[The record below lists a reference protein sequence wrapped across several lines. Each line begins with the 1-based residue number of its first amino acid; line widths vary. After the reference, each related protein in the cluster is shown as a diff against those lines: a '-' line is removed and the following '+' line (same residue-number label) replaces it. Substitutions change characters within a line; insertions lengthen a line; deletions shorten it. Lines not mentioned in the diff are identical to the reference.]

1 MSMPYVGL
9 TSLHKRRADATER
22 IADLVSMPYVGLTSL
37 HQSNVSPLSDGTS
50 RVNALCR
57 AHVSA
62 LASFMTERIGHE
74 VCQCP
79 MSGSRLCTLPPT
91 NPSVYAGFR
100 PCFFMYLSE
109 LSDFW
114 VQLCQKVGKAQ
125 IVFFKAQFKDV
136 HFIYYTSNERVRN
149 MNATGFHCIRL
160 LKMSLKRM
168 R

>member
-1 MSMPYVGL
+1 MPCPRI
-9 TSLHKRRADATER
+9 TSLHL
-22 IADLVSMPYVGLTSL
+22 ILPYEELP
-37 HQSNVSPLSDGTS
+37 Q
-50 RVNALCR
+50 
-57 AHVSA
+57 
-62 LASFMTERIGHE
+62 E

-79 MSGSRLCTLPPT
+79 MSGSRLCTLIEEGSGIFSTIVCQCPMSGSRLCTVIDGKMEFPEVPECQCPMSGSRLCTLPPK